1 MKGWPIVMTVTIAL
15 GVAVVAI
22 LSSMGL
28 TETST
33 LILVRL
39 TARSSCL
46 LFLLAFIAA
55 PLRRLWQS
63 PLSLWMVQNR
73 RFLGLSMAV
82 SHTYHAIAFSTLQ
95 LAIRQQAFSAN
106 PLAILG
112 YAFLLAMTITSF
124 SATAK
129 VIGRRAWRVLHTAGM
144 YYFWLIFAVEF
155 GRRARL
161 EWGYLFLT
169 LLVSIA
175 MLVRIFG
182 TRRTQV
188 QPI

>member
-1 MKGWPIVMTVTIAL
+1 MKGWQLIITVTIAI
-15 GVAVVAI
+15 GVAVIAI
-22 LSSMGL
+22 LSSMGF

-46 LFLLAFIAA
+46 LFLLAFMAA
-55 PLRRLWQS
+55 PLRQLWQS

-95 LAIRQQAFSAN
+95 IVIRHQAFTAN

-124 SATAK
+124 SAPAK
-129 VIGRRAWRVLHTAGM
+129 AIGRRAWRVLHTAGM

-169 LLVSIA
+169 LLVAIA

-182 TRRTQV
+182 SRKTQV